1 MKKGLLSLLAVG
13 LAALCLFVC
22 KLADISFFSDNS
34 AQIRI
39 LSEGEEVSEISFSEN
54 DHAII
59 EAETSVHGDYQWQIL
74 TDDEIWADISNQ
86 TGETIELSQAMTKS
100 VSNDGQGVYVRCTL
114 KNEGAVLL
122 SEPVCVNVTPAPTK
136 AKNSFIAAP
145 MKYSAA
151 NILADENYVTITVN
165 YLDEKT
171 KNPIFS
177 PYTATITSGTHFKQ
191 NIISPTF
198 IGYIPKY
205 NPTNP
210 SADAVDND
218 MVDVYTLTLDLA
230 SVTENLVY
238 NIYYVPTQV
247 PYAAKYYFQNIYDDQ
262 YTENIAYY
270 KKDYALTGTII
281 QDQDLIG
288 HIKEAG
294 FTKLYHYPESIA
306 ADGSTV
312 FECYY
317 DRNYY
322 LLKFDMNGGYGVDP
336 IYARYDTPFVVNEP
350 VRHGYVFAGWDLLD
364 ENGQGDG
371 IADNMPSRIPAE
383 NQTYR
388 ALWTVTKTTYTK
400 VYWLQDPDDNPD
412 DPEIEY
418 NYWGSDV
425 VGDDD
430 DDVDVYSASTVNGEE
445 VKEVPDDFPDK
456 RYTEFH
462 HADQNVTVDGDGSTV
477 VNIYYTRKVYTLKFY
492 YARYKNGNYNIAGG
506 STYGFNGQ
514 NNYGEINVSNDEI
527 YKLLENVENL
537 RSDTWG
543 YVTGVPQLNALGKT
557 RNYTLGED
565 TFNGVTYYYL
575 TLSAKYGQ
583 DISELWPIGVF
594 DPIKTVNNQPRGN
607 YAFFSAWNVEHHC
620 YYKSHCSGN
629 YTLKGNYMRLDYQ
642 LLYDYEK
649 YEDRDLICFL
659 AFWENGADLSGN
671 SETSDWNEPNQWI
684 YNLYVPPL
692 EDEIID
698 DNLLHTHQNTKY
710 TLYATYDTCDD
721 NNAPG
726 GVSVQ
731 TPSAIQ
737 GFTFYDKEGITNQP
751 LPPYKD
757 DTYTRNSYTANFY
770 YTRNN
775 YTLEFNNN
783 GTKIKTAT
791 VPFKTKLKKF
801 NEEPS
806 YPTNLEE
813 NGYYFEG
820 WYTSP
825 GCYEG
830 TKLDWETAE
839 MPASNL
845 MLYANWLPKTHTINV
860 FKTYSAMQEYENTS
874 DEEKEAKLTE
884 LKEKGLYIQT
894 LDVLH
899 GNTVSTLKNPESM
912 TDENNITYDF
922 AGWFYMDTGTAKAYT
937 PLDMPVTR
945 DMNIYAEW
953 GSKVPR
959 PYVIH
964 YALHLSETDS
974 TIIKQLDAERNGNT
988 DENMKYTVNVNGTE
1002 RSYIWLNGGYHCAIS
1017 GSTSGFGYQGTTRT
1031 FKPKAGAPYNQLE
1044 PDYNTGYFPTVGSHS
1059 ITMQYEE
1066 DVTNPTTNVF
1076 TFTYIEATELKYT
1089 VKYIDKNTGKPL
1101 LEDKPRETKDAV
1113 ITERFEP
1120 ITDYIPDAF
1129 FKRLVL
1135 SVEEDPNN
1143 PGNFISSPNNVVIFY
1158 YTPNTKASYYA
1169 VHFMLQKPDTNGEKY
1184 YIDGSGDYENSGST
1198 IEGVGDTGSTIAIT
1212 PLEFNGFTI
1221 VNDAKQIIY
1230 KKETT
1235 EETSVNFTN
1244 NQFEITIDKNG
1255 TELYIFYKRQTQSY
1269 TTYYLK
1275 YGANISD
1282 LNNLQKNDILAVS
1295 VTQSNIPYGSIVSET
1310 AEDID
1315 GYRCVSSTVQSITL
1329 GHDNT
1334 KNYIIFYYSPLQYTM
1349 EYRIVGDVGGILSRT
1364 SETIEGD
1371 TKING
1376 SEVRPNEGYR
1386 FDGWF
1391 SDEACTVKV
1400 GENVQFTP
1408 TKSTLLPQPDVNIYY
1423 AKLTP
1428 QYGSITINR
1437 NNAED
1442 EGNGEQVFIYR
1453 VTNNNTGDTVEVTV
1467 KGGDST
1473 TITNLLYGRYTVEQ
1487 LNDWSWRYSDSSK
1500 NITLESDSAEVTF
1513 DNSAVKDLWLSGN
1526 SDIAANQ
1533 KEAD

>member
-59 EAETSVHGDYQWQIL
+59 EADTSVHGDYQWQIL
-74 TDDEIWADISNQ
+74 TDDKIWADISNQ
-86 TGETIELSQAMTKS
+86 TGETIELSQAMTKA

-114 KNEGAVLL
+114 KNDGSVLH

-136 AKNSFIAAP
+136 AKNSFIATP

-270 KKDYALTGTII
+270 KKDYALTGTVIE
-281 QDQDLIG
+281 DKDLIG

-350 VRHGYVFAGWDLLD
+350 IRHGYVFAGWDLLD
-364 ENGQGDG
+364 ENGEGDK
-371 IADNMPSRIPAE
+371 IAEKMPSRIPAG
-383 NQTYR
+383 NQTYK
-388 ALWTVTKTTYTK
+388 ALWDVTKTTYTK

-412 DPEIEY
+412 DDIIEY
-418 NYWGSDV
+418 NYWGSDIEEN
-425 VGDDD
+425 
-430 DDVDVYSASTVNGEE
+430 VDSASTVSGGDD
-445 VKEVPDDFPDK
+445 VPDNFPDK

-492 YARYKNGNYNIAGG
+492 YARYKNGNYGIVGG

-514 NNYGEINVSNDEI
+514 LDNGEINVSNDEI
-527 YKLLENVENL
+527 YKLLENVEVL
-537 RSDTWG
+537 RPNTWG
-543 YVTGVPQLNALGKT
+543 NITGVPQLNELGKS
-557 RNYTLGED
+557 RNYNLGED
-565 TFNGVTYYYL
+565 VFNGVTYYYL
-575 TLSAKYGQ
+575 TISGRYGQ
-583 DISELWPIGVF
+583 DISELWPIGIF
-594 DPIKTVNNQPRGN
+594 DPIQTSFTHKGN
-607 YAFFSAWNVEHHC
+607 LAYFSAWNVEHHC
-620 YYKSHCSGN
+620 YYKSHCGGN

-659 AFWENGADLSGN
+659 AFWENGSN
-671 SETSDWNEPNQWI
+671 SVPWNEPHQWWYEI
-684 YNLYVPPL
+684 YLPVL
-692 EDEIID
+692 EDEVYD
-698 DNLLHTHQNTKY
+698 EELKEWNGKKY
-710 TLYATYDTCDD
+710 YLSAKYDTCD
-721 NNAPG
+721 NNGPG
-726 GVSVQ
+726 SPNEQ
-731 TPSAIQ
+731 TATAVE
-737 GFTFYDKEGITNQP
+737 GFTNVDRYAYEATEDKIAD
-751 LPPYKD
+751 Y
-757 DTYTRNSYTANFY
+757 RRSYHMEFY

-783 GTKIKTAT
+783 GKIIKTVT
-791 VPFKTKLKKF
+791 VPFETKLNKYNNF
-801 NEEPS
+801 TPP

-813 NGYYFEG
+813 NGYYFDG

-830 TKLDWETAE
+830 TKVNWDTDT
-839 MPASNL
+839 MPANDL
-845 MLYANWLPKTHTINV
+845 MLHANWLPKTHKINV
-860 FKTYSAMQEYENTS
+860 FKTYSAMQEYENTP
-874 DEEKEAKLTE
+874 DEQKDAKLNE
-884 LKEKGLYIQT
+884 LKEKGLYSETI
-894 LDVLH
+894 DVLH
-899 GNTVSTLKNPESM
+899 GNTVSTLEDPDSM

-937 PLDMPVTR
+937 PLDMPVTG

-964 YALHLSETDS
+964 YALHSSETDS
-974 TIIKQLDAERNGNT
+974 TIISLLDAERNGNT
-988 DENMKYTVNVNGTE
+988 DENMKYTVNIDGAE
-1002 RSYIWLNGGYHCAIS
+1002 RSYIWLNGGYHRAIS

-1044 PDYNTGYFPTVGSHS
+1044 MNYNTGYFPTVGSHS
-1059 ITMQYEE
+1059 ITMQYEG
-1066 DVTNPTTNVF
+1066 DVTNPKTNVF
-1076 TFTYIEATELKYT
+1076 TFTYIEAIELEYT
-1089 VKYIDKNTGKPL
+1089 VKYIDKNTGIELIPTPPPIK
-1101 LEDKPRETKDAV
+1101 TSNAV

-1135 SVEEDPNN
+1135 SVVEDPNN

-1169 VHFMLQKPDTNGEKY
+1169 VHFMLQKS
-1184 YIDGSGDYENSGST
+1184 DGVYEDSGST
-1198 IEGVGDTGSTIAIT
+1198 IEGVGDTGSTVAIT
-1212 PLEFNGFTI
+1212 PLTFNGFKLVEPAWQVI
-1221 VNDAKQIIY
+1221 GNS
-1230 KKETT
+1230 
-1235 EETSVNFTN
+1235 ETSVKSTTTGE
-1244 NQFEITIDKNG
+1244 FEITIDQSG
-1255 TELYIFYKRQTQSY
+1255 TELYLYYLRETQSY

-1282 LNNLQKNDILAVS
+1282 LNNLKQEDILAKS
-1295 VTQSNIPYGSIVSET
+1295 VTKSDIPYGSTVSET
-1310 AEDID
+1310 AKDID
-1315 GYRCVSSTVQSITL
+1315 GYRCVSSNVQSITL
-1329 GHDNT
+1329 GHDNA

-1349 EYRIVGDVGGILSRT
+1349 EYRIAGGEGGILSRT

-1400 GENVQFTP
+1400 GEDVQFTP
-1408 TKSTLLPQPDVNIYY
+1408 AKSTLLPQPDVNIYY

-1428 QYGSITINR
+1428 QYGSITIKR
-1437 NNAED
+1437 DNAED
-1442 EGNGEQVFIYR
+1442 EGNGEQVFVYR

-1467 KGGDST
+1467 KGSDST

-1500 NITLESDSAEVTF
+1500 NVTLESETAAVTF

>member
-39 LSEGEEVSEISFSEN
+39 LSEGKEVSEISFSEN

-86 TGETIELSQAMTKS
+86 TAETIELSQAMTKA
-100 VSNDGQGVYVRCTL
+100 VSNDGQGVYVRCAL

-122 SEPVCVNVTPAPTK
+122 SEPVCVNVTPAPIK
-136 AKNSFIAAP
+136 AKSLLSAESMRSITTMKRSSVMPIA
-145 MKYSAA
+145 
-151 NILADENYVTITVN
+151 ETEFFTITIN
-165 YLDEKT
+165 YLDGET
-171 KNPIFS
+171 KEPIFS
-177 PYTATITSGTHFKQ
+177 PYTATITTKDSGFTQ
-191 NIISPTF
+191 NVISPTF
-198 IGYIPKY
+198 IGYIPMY
-205 NPTNP
+205 NAAAPDTTDD
-210 SADAVDND
+210 STATDEA
-218 MVDVYTLTLDLA
+218 YTINLNFE
-230 SVTENLVY
+230 VVNENIVY
-238 NIYYVPTQV
+238 NVFYKPTLV

-270 KKDYALTGTII
+270 KKDYALTGTVIE
-281 QDQDLIG
+281 DKDLIG

-350 VRHGYVFAGWDLLD
+350 IRHGYVFAGWDLLD
-364 ENGQGDG
+364 ENGKGDG
-371 IADNMPSRIPAE
+371 IAEKMPSRIPAG
-383 NQTYR
+383 NQNYR

-412 DPEIEY
+412 DDIIEY

-430 DDVDVYSASTVNGEE
+430 DVDVYSASIVSGTND
-445 VKEVPDDFPDK
+445 VPDNFPDK

-477 VNIYYTRKVYTLKFY
+477 VNIYYHRKEYTLKFY
-492 YARYKNGNYNIAGG
+492 YARYKNGNYGIVGG
-506 STYGFNGQ
+506 STWYFAWS
-514 NNYGEINVSNDEI
+514 NNSNDN
-527 YKLLENVENL
+527 LAAQFENVPE
-537 RSDTWG
+537 SQWG
-543 YVTGVPQLNALGKT
+543 NIVALPSFNELGLK
-557 RNYTLGED
+557 RNYQTGEE
-565 TFNGVTYYYL
+565 TYNNVTYYYL
-575 TLSAKYGQ
+575 TFTAKYGEYIG
-583 DISELWPIGVF
+583 DLWPIGIF
-594 DPIKTVNNQPRGN
+594 DSIATSTLHTQGDTA
-607 YAFFSAWNVEHHC
+607 YFSAWNVEHHT
-620 YYKSHCSGN
+620 YYSSHN
-629 YTLKGNYMRLDYQ
+629 ENKTLKGNYLRLDYQ
-642 LLYDYEK
+642 MLYDASK
-649 YEDRDLICFL
+649 YEDRSTICFL
-659 AFWENGADLSGN
+659 AFWENGANISW
-671 SETSDWNEPNQWI
+671 SRPNQWLYNI
-684 YNLYVPPL
+684 YLPVL
-692 EDEIID
+692 EGEKADKNYIGVD
-698 DNLLHTHQNTKY
+698 YKLF
-710 TLYATYDTCDD
+710 ATYDTCD
-721 NNAPG
+721 NNTTSNPNE
-726 GVSVQ
+726 Q
-731 TPSAIQ
+731 TATAVE
-737 GFTFYDKEGITNQP
+737 GFTYSMRNAIANGSIN
-751 LPPYKD
+751 
-757 DTYTRNSYTANFY
+757 TYRDSYIMEFY

-775 YTLEFNNN
+775 YTLEFSNN
-783 GTKIKTAT
+783 GTKMEDKKEI
-791 VPFKTKLKKF
+791 VPFETKLQKF
-801 NEEPS
+801 NEEPP

-813 NGYYFEG
+813 NGYYFDG

-830 TKLDWETAE
+830 TKVNWETAT

-845 MLYANWLPKTHTINV
+845 MLYANWVPKTHKINV
-860 FKTYSAMQEYENTS
+860 FKTYSAMQEYENTP
-874 DEEKEAKLTE
+874 DEQKDAKLNE

-894 LDVLH
+894 LSVLH
-899 GNTVSTLKNPESM
+899 GNTVSTLENPDSM

-937 PLDMPVTR
+937 PLDMPVTG

-964 YALHLSETDS
+964 YALHSSETDS
-974 TIIKQLDAERNGNT
+974 TIIRLLDAERNGNT
-988 DENMKYTVNVNGTE
+988 DENMKYTVNVNGAE
-1002 RSYIWLNGGYHCAIS
+1002 RSYIWLNDSYHRTVT

-1044 PDYNTGYFPTVGSHS
+1044 MDYNTGYFPTVGSHS
-1059 ITMQYEE
+1059 ITMQYEG
-1066 DVTNPTTNVF
+1066 DVTNPKTNVF
-1076 TFTYIEATELKYT
+1076 TFTYIEAIELEYT
-1089 VKYIDKNTGKPL
+1089 VKYIDKNTGKTL
-1101 LEDKPRETKDAV
+1101 HDDKNGKTKDAV

-1120 ITDYIPDAF
+1120 IKDYIPDAF

-1135 SVEEDPNN
+1135 SVVEDPNN
-1143 PGNFISSPNNVVIFY
+1143 PGEFISSPNNVVIFY

-1169 VHFMLQKPDTNGEKY
+1169 VHFMLQKPNTSGADCF
-1184 YIDGSGDYENSGST
+1184 IDGSGDYADSGST
-1198 IEGVGDTGSTIAIT
+1198 IEGVGDTGSTVAIT
-1212 PLEFNGFTI
+1212 PLTFNGFTFLNPAWQYI
-1221 VNDAKQIIY
+1221 DG
-1230 KKETT
+1230 KKTLSYLT
-1235 EETSVNFTN
+1235 D
-1244 NQFEITIDKNG
+1244 NQFKITIDTSG
-1255 TELYIFYKRQTQSY
+1255 TELYIFYKRETHSY
-1269 TTYYLK
+1269 TTYYLR
-1275 YGANISD
+1275 YGADISD
-1282 LNNLQKNDILAVS
+1282 LNNLKEEDILADS
-1295 VTQSNIPYGSIVSET
+1295 VTKSDIPYGSTVSET
-1310 AEDID
+1310 AKDID

-1329 GHDNT
+1329 GHKDEN
-1334 KNYIIFYYSPLQYTM
+1334 NYIIFYYSPLQYTM
-1349 EYRIVGDVGGILSRT
+1349 EYRIAGGKGGILSRT

-1371 TKING
+1371 MKING
-1376 SEVRPNEGYR
+1376 SEVRPNEGYL

-1437 NNAED
+1437 NNTED
-1442 EGNGEQVFIYR
+1442 EGNGDQVFVYR

-1467 KGGDST
+1467 KGSDST

-1487 LNDWSWRYSDSSK
+1487 LNDWSWRYADSSQ
-1500 NITLESDSAEVTF
+1500 NITLESDTAEVDFNKTASEKF
-1513 DNSAVKDLWLSGN
+1513 WLSGN
-1526 SDIAANQ
+1526 SDIVKNQ
-1533 KEAD
+1533 KGAD

>member
-59 EAETSVHGDYQWQIL
+59 EADTSVHGDYQWQIL
-74 TDDEIWADISNQ
+74 TDDKIWADISNQ
-86 TGETIELSQAMTKS
+86 TGETIELSQAMTKA

-136 AKNSFIAAP
+136 AKNSFIATP

-210 SADAVDND
+210 SADAVDSD

-270 KKDYALTGTII
+270 KKDYALTGTVIE
-281 QDQDLIG
+281 DKDLIG

-350 VRHGYVFAGWDLLD
+350 IRHGYVFAGWDLLD
-364 ENGQGDG
+364 ENGEGDG
-371 IADNMPSRIPAE
+371 IAENMPSRIPVG
-383 NQTYR
+383 NQTYK
-388 ALWTVTKTTYTK
+388 ALWEVTKTTYTK

-412 DPEIEY
+412 DDIIEY

-430 DDVDVYSASTVNGEE
+430 DDVVVYSASIVNGEE

-492 YARYKNGNYNIAGG
+492 YAREKSDGTIQIVGG
-506 STYGFNGQ
+506 STYRFSD
-514 NNYGEINVSNDEI
+514 INVTNDYVYNAI
-527 YKLLENVENL
+527 DNVLHDQWGAMTAVPNL
-537 RSDTWG
+537 
-543 YVTGVPQLNALGKT
+543 NELGNS
-557 RNYTLGED
+557 RNYSQGVETG
-565 TFNGVTYYYL
+565 NGNKYYYI
-575 TLSAKYGQ
+575 SFKAKYGQ

-594 DPIKTVNNQPRGN
+594 DPIKVNFTSTYDWGD

-620 YYKSHCSGN
+620 YYRDHCGGN

-659 AFWENGADLSGN
+659 AFWENGAPN
-671 SETSDWNEPNQWI
+671 INWNEPNQWI
-684 YNLYVPPL
+684 YKLYVPPL

-698 DNLLHTHQNTKY
+698 DSLLHTHNNTKY
-710 TLYATYDTCDD
+710 KLYATYDTCD
-721 NNAPG
+721 NNDHG
-726 GVSVQ
+726 EIGSDVGINSQ
-731 TPSAIQ
+731 TASAIE
-737 GFTFYDKEGITNQP
+737 GFQIKTKESQQNDPFKLP
-751 LPPYKD
+751 LYKD
-757 DTYTRNSYTANFY
+757 DPDYKRKSYIANFY

-783 GTKIKTAT
+783 GKIIKTET
-791 VPFKTKLKKF
+791 VPFETKLKKF

-830 TKLDWETAE
+830 TKVNWDTDT
-839 MPASNL
+839 MPANDL

-860 FKTYSAMQEYENTS
+860 FKTYSAMQEYENTP
-874 DEEKEAKLTE
+874 DEEKDAKLNE
-884 LKEKGLYIQT
+884 LKEKGLYSETIS
-894 LDVLH
+894 VLH
-899 GNTVSTLKNPESM
+899 GNTVSTLENPDSM

-937 PLDMPVTR
+937 PLDMPVTG

-964 YALHLSETDS
+964 YALHSSETDS
-974 TIIKQLDAERNGNT
+974 TIISLLDTERNGNT
-988 DENMKYTVNVNGTE
+988 DENMKYTVNIDGAE
-1002 RSYIWLNGGYHCAIS
+1002 RSYIWLNGGYHRAIS

-1044 PDYNTGYFPTVGSHS
+1044 MDYNTGYFPTVGSHS

-1066 DVTNPTTNVF
+1066 DVTNPKTNVF
-1076 TFTYIEATELKYT
+1076 TFTYIEATELEYT
-1089 VKYIDKNTGKPL
+1089 VKYIDKNTGKSL
-1101 LEDKPRETKDAV
+1101 CDDKIGKTTDAV

-1135 SVEEDPNN
+1135 SVVEDPNN

-1169 VHFMLQKPDTNGEKY
+1169 VHFMLQKS
-1184 YIDGSGDYENSGST
+1184 DGVYEDSGST
-1198 IEGVGDTGSTIAIT
+1198 IEGVGDTGSTVAIT
-1212 PLEFNGFTI
+1212 PLTFNGFKLVEPAWQVI
-1221 VNDAKQIIY
+1221 GNS
-1230 KKETT
+1230 
-1235 EETSVNFTN
+1235 ETSVKSTTTGE
-1244 NQFEITIDKNG
+1244 FEITIDQSG
-1255 TELYIFYKRQTQSY
+1255 TELYLYYLRETQSY

-1282 LNNLQKNDILAVS
+1282 LNNLKKEDILADS
-1295 VTQSNIPYGSIVSET
+1295 VTKSDIPYGSTVSET

-1315 GYRCVSSTVQSITL
+1315 GYRCVSSNVQSITL
-1329 GHDNT
+1329 GHDNA

-1349 EYRIVGDVGGILSRT
+1349 EYRIAGGEGGILSRT

-1400 GENVQFTP
+1400 GEDVQFTP
-1408 TKSTLLPQPDVNIYY
+1408 AKSTLLPQPDVNIYY

-1428 QYGSITINR
+1428 QYGSITIKR
-1437 NNAED
+1437 DNAED
-1442 EGNGEQVFIYR
+1442 EGNGEQVFVYR
-1453 VTNNNTGDTVEVTV
+1453 VTNNNTGDTVDVTV
-1467 KGGDST
+1467 KGSDST

-1487 LNDWSWRYSDSSK
+1487 LNDWSWRYSDSSQ
-1500 NITLESDSAEVTF
+1500 NVTLESETAEVTF

>member
-59 EAETSVHGDYQWQIL
+59 EADTSVHGDYQWQIL
-74 TDDEIWADISNQ
+74 TDDKIWADISNQ
-86 TGETIELSQAMTKS
+86 TGETIELSQAMTKA

-114 KNEGAVLL
+114 KNDGSVLH

-136 AKNSFIAAP
+136 AKNSFIATP

-230 SVTENLVY
+230 SVTENLIY

-270 KKDYALTGTII
+270 KKDYALTGTVIE
-281 QDQDLIG
+281 DKDLIG

-350 VRHGYVFAGWDLLD
+350 IRHGYVFAGWDLLD
-364 ENGQGDG
+364 ENGKGDE
-371 IADNMPSRIPAE
+371 IAEKMPSRIPAG
-383 NQTYR
+383 NQTYK

-412 DPEIEY
+412 DGIIEY

-430 DDVDVYSASTVNGEE
+430 DDVDVYSASTVSGGDD
-445 VKEVPDDFPDK
+445 VPDDFPDK

-477 VNIYYTRKVYTLKFY
+477 VNIYYTRKEYTLKFY
-492 YARYKNGNYNIAGG
+492 YAREKSDGTIQIVGG
-506 STYGFNGQ
+506 STYGFS
-514 NNYGEINVSNDEI
+514 EMNVTNDYVYNAI
-527 YKLLENVENL
+527 DNVGYDQWGAMTAVPNL
-537 RSDTWG
+537 
-543 YVTGVPQLNALGKT
+543 NELGNS
-557 RNYTLGED
+557 RNYSQGVETG
-565 TFNGVTYYYL
+565 NGNKYYYI
-575 TLSAKYGQ
+575 SFKAKYGQ

-594 DPIKTVNNQPRGN
+594 DTIRVSFPSSQGN
-607 YAFFSAWNVEHHC
+607 GDYAYFSAWNVEHHC
-620 YYKSHCSGN
+620 YYRDHCGGN

-659 AFWENGADLSGN
+659 AFWENGAPKIG
-671 SETSDWNEPNQWI
+671 WNKPHQWWYHI
-684 YNLYVPPL
+684 YLPL
-692 EDEIID
+692 LEGEEKVAGKTYKEYYGKDYK
-698 DNLLHTHQNTKY
+698 LAY
-710 TLYATYDTCDD
+710 TYDTCDN
-721 NNAPG
+721 NNADQ
-726 GVSVQ
+726 SNWYHQ
-731 TPSAIQ
+731 TATNIDGFSIGPDDRIGMYNDISNEKRFIQ
-737 GFTFYDKEGITNQP
+737 TME
-751 LPPYKD
+751 
-757 DTYTRNSYTANFY
+757 FY

-775 YTLEFNNN
+775 YTLEFSNN
-783 GTKIKTAT
+783 GTKMVDKTET
-791 VPFKTKLKKF
+791 VPFETKLIKF
-801 NEEPS
+801 NEEPP

-813 NGYYFEG
+813 NGYYFDG

-830 TKLDWETAE
+830 TKVNWETDT
-839 MPASNL
+839 MPANDL
-845 MLYANWLPKTHTINV
+845 MLYANWLPKTHKINV
-860 FKTYSAMQEYENTS
+860 FKTYSAMQEYENTP
-874 DEEKEAKLTE
+874 DEEKDEKLNE
-884 LKEKGLYIQT
+884 LKEKGLYSETIS
-894 LDVLH
+894 VLH
-899 GNTVSTLKNPESM
+899 GNTVSTLEDPDSM

-937 PLDMPVTR
+937 PLDMPVTG

-964 YALHLSETDS
+964 YALHSSETDS
-974 TIIKQLDAERNGNT
+974 TIISLLDAERNGNT
-988 DENMKYTVNVNGTE
+988 DENMKYTVNIDGAE
-1002 RSYIWLNGGYHCAIS
+1002 RSYIWLNGGYHRAIS

-1044 PDYNTGYFPTVGSHS
+1044 MNYNTGYFPTVGSHS
-1059 ITMQYEE
+1059 ITMQYEG
-1066 DVTNPTTNVF
+1066 DVTNPKTNVF
-1076 TFTYIEATELKYT
+1076 TFTYIEAIELEYT

-1101 LEDKPRETKDAV
+1101 RIDKIGKTKDAV

-1135 SVEEDPNN
+1135 SVVEDPNN

-1169 VHFMLQKPDTNGEKY
+1169 VHFMLQKS
-1184 YIDGSGDYENSGST
+1184 DGVYEDSGST
-1198 IEGVGDTGSTIAIT
+1198 IEGVGDTGSKIAIT
-1212 PLEFNGFTI
+1212 PLTFNGFKLVEPAWQVI
-1221 VNDAKQIIY
+1221 GNS
-1230 KKETT
+1230 
-1235 EETSVNFTN
+1235 ETSVKSTTTGE
-1244 NQFEITIDKNG
+1244 FEITIDQSG
-1255 TELYIFYKRQTQSY
+1255 TELYLYYLRETQSY

-1282 LNNLQKNDILAVS
+1282 LNNLKEEDILADS
-1295 VTQSNIPYGSIVSET
+1295 VTKSDIPYGSTVSET
-1310 AEDID
+1310 AKDID

-1329 GHDNT
+1329 GHDNA

-1349 EYRIVGDVGGILSRT
+1349 EYRIAGGEGGILSRT

-1400 GENVQFTP
+1400 GEDVQFTP
-1408 TKSTLLPQPDVNIYY
+1408 AKSTLLPQPDVNIYY

-1428 QYGSITINR
+1428 QYGSITIKR
-1437 NNAED
+1437 DNAED
-1442 EGNGEQVFIYR
+1442 EGNGEQVFVYR

-1467 KGGDST
+1467 KGSEST

-1487 LNDWSWRYSDSSK
+1487 LNDWSWRYSDSSQ
-1500 NITLESDSAEVTF
+1500 NVTLESETAEVNFNETA
-1513 DNSAVKDLWLSGN
+1513 SEKLWLSGN

>member
-22 KLADISFFSDNS
+22 KLADISLFSDNS

-59 EAETSVHGDYQWQIL
+59 EAETSIHGDYQWQIL
-74 TDDEIWADISNQ
+74 TDDKIWADISNQ
-86 TGETIELSQAMTKS
+86 TGETIELSQAMTKA

-114 KNEGAVLL
+114 KNDGSVLH

-270 KKDYALTGTII
+270 KKDYALTGTVIE
-281 QDQDLIG
+281 DKDLIG

-350 VRHGYVFAGWDLLD
+350 IRHGYVFAGWDLLD
-364 ENGQGDG
+364 ENGEGDK
-371 IADNMPSRIPAE
+371 IAEKMPSRIPAG
-383 NQTYR
+383 NQTYK
-388 ALWTVTKTTYTK
+388 ALWEVTKTTYTK

-412 DPEIEY
+412 DDIIEY

-430 DDVDVYSASTVNGEE
+430 DDVVVYSASTVSGGDD
-445 VKEVPDDFPDK
+445 VPDNFPDK

-492 YARYKNGNYNIAGG
+492 YARYKNGKYGIVGG
-506 STYGFNGQ
+506 TTWPFAWSDN
-514 NNYGEINVSNDEI
+514 SNDN
-527 YKLLENVENL
+527 LAAQFENVPE
-537 RSDTWG
+537 SEWG
-543 YVTGVPQLNALGKT
+543 NIVALPTFNELGLK
-557 RNYTLGED
+557 RNYQTGEE
-565 TFNGVTYYYL
+565 TYNNVTYYYL
-575 TLSAKYGQ
+575 TFTAKYGEYIG
-583 DISELWPIGVF
+583 DLWPIGIF
-594 DPIKTVNNQPRGN
+594 DSIATSTLHAQGDTA
-607 YAFFSAWNVEHHC
+607 YFSAWNVEHHT
-620 YYKSHCSGN
+620 YYSEHNDNK
-629 YTLKGNYMRLDYQ
+629 TLKGNYLRLDYQ
-642 LLYDYEK
+642 MLYDASK
-649 YEDRDLICFL
+649 YDDRSTICFL
-659 AFWENGADLSGN
+659 AFWENGANISW
-671 SETSDWNEPNQWI
+671 SRPNQWLYKI
-684 YNLYVPPL
+684 YLPVL
-692 EDEIID
+692 EGEKADKNYIGVD
-698 DNLLHTHQNTKY
+698 YKLF
-710 TLYATYDTCDD
+710 ATYDTCD
-721 NNAPG
+721 NNTTSKPDE
-726 GVSVQ
+726 Q
-731 TPSAIQ
+731 TATAVE
-737 GFTFYDKEGITNQP
+737 GFTYSKRNAISNGSIN
-751 LPPYKD
+751 
-757 DTYTRNSYTANFY
+757 TYRDSYIMEFY

-783 GTKIKTAT
+783 GKIIKTET
-791 VPFKTKLKKF
+791 VPFETKLNKYNNF
-801 NEEPS
+801 TPP

-813 NGYYFEG
+813 NGYYFDG

-830 TKLDWETAE
+830 TKVNWETAT
-839 MPASNL
+839 MPANNL
-845 MLYANWLPKTHTINV
+845 MLHANWLPKTHTINV
-860 FKTYSAMQEYENTS
+860 FKTYSAMQEYENTP
-874 DEEKEAKLTE
+874 DEQKDEKLKE
-884 LKEKGLYIQT
+884 LKEKELYSETIR
-894 LDVLH
+894 VLH
-899 GNTVSTLKNPESM
+899 GNTVSTLENPDSM

-937 PLDMPVTR
+937 PLDMPVTG
-945 DMNIYAEW
+945 DMNIFAEW

-964 YALHLSETDS
+964 YALHSSETDS
-974 TIIKQLDAERNGNT
+974 TIISLLDAERNGNT
-988 DENMKYTVNVNGTE
+988 DENMKYTVNIDGAE
-1002 RSYIWLNGGYHCAIS
+1002 RSYIWLNGGYHRAIS

-1044 PDYNTGYFPTVGSHS
+1044 MDYNTGYFPTVGSHS
-1059 ITMQYEE
+1059 ITMQYEG
-1066 DVTNPTTNVF
+1066 DVTNPKTNVF
-1076 TFTYIEATELKYT
+1076 TFTYVEPPDDLEYT
-1089 VKYIDKNTGKPL
+1089 VKYIDKNTGKSL
-1101 LEDKPRETKDAV
+1101 HIDKNGKTTDAV

-1135 SVEEDPNN
+1135 SVVEDPNN

-1169 VHFMLQKPDTNGEKY
+1169 VHFMLQKPNTSGEDY
-1184 YIDGSGDYENSGST
+1184 AIDGNGDYENSGST
-1198 IEGVGDTGSTIAIT
+1198 IEGVGDTGSKIAIT
-1212 PLEFNGFTI
+1212 PLTFNGFNI
-1221 VNDAKQIIY
+1221 SPPAWQVIGNS
-1230 KKETT
+1230 
-1235 EETSVNFTN
+1235 ETSVMPTTTGE
-1244 NQFEITIDKNG
+1244 FEITIDQNG
-1255 TELYIFYKRQTQSY
+1255 TELYIFYKRETQSY
-1269 TTYYLK
+1269 TTYYLR

-1282 LNNLQKNDILAVS
+1282 LNNLKEEDILAES
-1295 VTQSNIPYGSIVSET
+1295 VTKSDIPYGSTVSET

-1329 GHDNT
+1329 GHDNA

-1349 EYRIVGDVGGILSRT
+1349 EYRIAGGEGGILSRT

-1400 GENVQFTP
+1400 GEDVQFTP
-1408 TKSTLLPQPDVNIYY
+1408 AKSTLLPQPDVNIYY

-1428 QYGSITINR
+1428 QYGSITIKR
-1437 NNAED
+1437 DNADD
-1442 EGNGEQVFIYR
+1442 EGNGEQVFVYR

-1467 KGGDST
+1467 KGSDST

-1500 NITLESDSAEVTF
+1500 NVTLERESAEVDFNETA
-1513 DNSAVKDLWLSGN
+1513 SEKLWLSGN
-1526 SDIAANQ
+1526 SDIAENQ

>member
-22 KLADISFFSDNS
+22 KLADISLFSENS

-86 TGETIELSQAMTKS
+86 TGETIELSQAMTKAI
-100 VSNDGQGVYVRCTL
+100 SNDGQGVYVRCTL

-136 AKNSFIAAP
+136 AKNSFIATP

-270 KKDYALTGTII
+270 KKDYALTGTVIE
-281 QDQDLIG
+281 DKDLIG

-350 VRHGYVFAGWDLLD
+350 IRHGYVFAGWDLLD
-364 ENGQGDG
+364 ENGEGDK
-371 IADNMPSRIPAE
+371 IAEKMPSRIPAG
-383 NQTYR
+383 NQTYK
-388 ALWTVTKTTYTK
+388 ALWEVTKTTYTK

-412 DPEIEY
+412 DDIIEY
-418 NYWGSDV
+418 NYWGSDIEEN
-425 VGDDD
+425 
-430 DDVDVYSASTVNGEE
+430 VDSASTVSGGDD
-445 VKEVPDDFPDK
+445 VPDNFPDK

-492 YARYKNGNYNIAGG
+492 YARQKPNGTYSIVGG
-506 STYGFNGQ
+506 NSWRFGYINDNNANAIDKMLIETY
-514 NNYGEINVSNDEI
+514 
-527 YKLLENVENL
+527 ENQCGDIE
-537 RSDTWG
+537 
-543 YVTGVPQLNALGKT
+543 ALPTMNSIGAN
-557 RNYTLGED
+557 RNYAFGSEQYYD
-565 TFNGVTYYYL
+565 YDVSYSAPVTYYYL
-575 TLSAKYGQ
+575 SFNAKYGQ
-583 DISELWPIGVF
+583 DISNLWPIGVF
-594 DPIKTVNNQPRGN
+594 DPIKVTFNSIYDHGD

-620 YYKSHCSGN
+620 YYSHNEDGSSRQN
-629 YTLKGNYMRLDYQ
+629 LTLKGNYLRLDKT
-642 LLYDYEK
+642 LLYDYRKE
-649 YEDRDLICFL
+649 YGLNYDDSPTVCFL
-659 AFWENGADLSGN
+659 AFWENGAPN
-671 SETSDWNEPNQWI
+671 IDWNEPNQWI

-698 DNLLHTHQNTKY
+698 DSLLHTHQNTKY
-710 TLYATYDTCDD
+710 KLYATYDTCDD
-721 NNAPG
+721 NDAPG

-731 TPSAIQ
+731 TPSAIE
-737 GFTFYDKEGITNQP
+737 GFTFYDKEGIVNQP
-751 LPPYKD
+751 LPEYKD
-757 DTYTRNSYTANFY
+757 DNFKRNSYTANFY

-783 GTKIKTAT
+783 GKIIKTET
-791 VPFKTKLKKF
+791 VPFETKLNKYNNF
-801 NEEPS
+801 TPP

-813 NGYYFEG
+813 NGYYFDG

-830 TKLDWETAE
+830 TKVNWDTDT
-839 MPASNL
+839 MPANDL
-845 MLYANWLPKTHTINV
+845 MLHANWLPKTHNINV
-860 FKTYSAMQEYENTS
+860 FKTYSAMQEYENTP
-874 DEEKEAKLTE
+874 DEQKDAKLNE
-884 LKEKGLYIQT
+884 LKEKELYSETIS
-894 LDVLH
+894 VLH
-899 GNTVSTLKNPESM
+899 GNTVSTLEDPDSM

-964 YALHLSETDS
+964 YALHSSETDS
-974 TIIKQLDAERNGNT
+974 TIISLLDTERNGNT
-988 DENMKYTVNVNGTE
+988 DENMKYTVNIDGAE
-1002 RSYIWLNGGYHCAIS
+1002 RSYIWLNGGYHRAIS

-1044 PDYNTGYFPTVGSHS
+1044 MDYNTGYFPTVGSHS
-1059 ITMQYEE
+1059 ITMQYEG
-1066 DVTNPTTNVF
+1066 DVTNPKTNVF
-1076 TFTYIEATELKYT
+1076 TFTYIEAKELEYT
-1089 VKYIDKNTGKPL
+1089 VKYIDKNTGKSL
-1101 LEDKPRETKDAV
+1101 HIDKNGKTKDAV

-1135 SVEEDPNN
+1135 SVVEDPNN

-1169 VHFMLQKPDTNGEKY
+1169 VHFMLQKPNTSGADY
-1184 YIDGSGDYENSGST
+1184 ALDGSGDYENSGST
-1198 IEGVGDTGSTIAIT
+1198 IEGVGDTGSKIAIT
-1212 PLEFNGFTI
+1212 PLTFNGFNI
-1221 VNDAKQIIY
+1221 LPPAWQVIGNS
-1230 KKETT
+1230 
-1235 EETSVNFTN
+1235 ETSVKPTTTGE
-1244 NQFEITIDKNG
+1244 FEITIDVNG
-1255 TELYIFYKRQTQSY
+1255 TELYIFYKRETQSY

-1282 LNNLQKNDILAVS
+1282 LNNLKEEDILANS
-1295 VTQSNIPYGSIVSET
+1295 VTKSAIPYGSTVSET
-1310 AEDID
+1310 AKDID

-1329 GHDNT
+1329 GHDNA

-1349 EYRIVGDVGGILSRT
+1349 EYRIAGGEGGILSRT

-1400 GENVQFTP
+1400 GEDVQFTP
-1408 TKSTLLPQPDVNIYY
+1408 AKSTLLPQPDVNIYY

-1428 QYGSITINR
+1428 QYGSITIKR
-1437 NNAED
+1437 DNAED
-1442 EGNGEQVFIYR
+1442 EGNGEQVFVYR

-1467 KGGDST
+1467 KGSDST

-1500 NITLESDSAEVTF
+1500 NVTLERESAEVTF